1 MTQFDPFRPRVRG
14 ENQPLKLAQGVEFWV
29 YGGHARILINI
40 KGSQAHSGP
49 WVSIRLCDFK
59 SLSADDLWVGLVV
72 TELRACGSQVS
83 EARAPWTFE
92 HFADQ
97 GVELIEVDRTSQ
109 QKNIGDQRRLAD
121 LYGRLSRQ

>member
-1 MTQFDPFRPRVRG
+1 M
-14 ENQPLKLAQGVEFWV
+14 
-29 YGGHARILINI
+29 
-40 KGSQAHSGP
+40 
-49 WVSIRLCDFK
+49 
-59 SLSADDLWVGLVV
+59 

-97 GVELIEVDRTSQ
+97 GVELIQIDRVSQ
-109 QKNIGDQRRLAD
+109 QRNIGDQRSLAD

>member
-1 MTQFDPFRPRVRG
+1 MGFASRRPLPVA
-14 ENQPLKLAQGVEFWV
+14 PGVSAV
-29 YGGHARILINI
+29 AASR
-40 KGSQAHSGP
+40 HS
-49 WVSIRLCDFK
+49 RHRRCDFK
-59 SLSADDLWVGLVV
+59 RVCQQTTSGFVV

-92 HFADQ
+92 YFADQ
-97 GVELIEVDRTSQ
+97 GVELLEIDRISE